1 MQLDVVKK
9 IKQIEIRTRK
19 VVNTTFAG
27 EYHSVFKGQG
37 ISFSEIRE
45 YQPGDDIRL
54 IDWNVTAKSGTPY
67 IKIFDEERELTV
79 FLMVDVSASGQ
90 FGSSLHSKRDI
101 SIEIAAVLGFSAA
114 KNQDKVGLILCS
126 DQIEKVIPP
135 KRGRD
140 HVLRLMRDLYCVIP
154 QHTGTRL
161 SVGIDYL
168 MKLHKRRSIV
178 FVLSDFWDTHSLKSF
193 QIAARHHEVV
203 PIIVTDP
210 REHQLPN
217 NAGLL
222 WLEDAETGEV
232 VPIDSSN
239 PEIRKRYETMATQ
252 KHRERDMFFKRH
264 NITPIHIDIT
274 QPYTG
279 PLRSYFAAKNHRPA

>member
-1 MQLDVVKK
+1 MSRDVVKK

-19 VVNTTFAG
+19 VVNSTFAG

-54 IDWNVTAKSGTPY
+54 IDWNVTAKTGTPY

-79 FLMVDVSASGQ
+79 FLLVDVSASGH
-90 FGSSLHSKRDI
+90 FGSLRHSKRDI
-101 SIEIAAVLGFSAA
+101 CIEIAAVLGFSAA

-126 DQIEKVIPP
+126 DQVEKVIPP

-140 HVLRLMRDLYCVIP
+140 HVLRLIRDLYCVTP
-154 QHTGTRL
+154 QHSGTQL
-161 SVGIDYL
+161 SVGIEYL

-193 QIAARHHEVV
+193 QMASRHHEIV
-203 PIIVTDP
+203 PIVITDP
-210 REHQLPN
+210 REHQLP

-222 WLEDAETGEV
+222 WLEDAETGESF
-232 VPIDSSN
+232 PIDSRDTA
-239 PEIRKRYETMATQ
+239 IRQRYAVMASE
-252 KHRERDMFFKRH
+252 KHRERDRFFKRH
-264 NITPIHIDIT
+264 NMTPVHIDTT
-274 QPYTG
+274 QPYIG
-279 PLRSYFAAKNHRPA
+279 PLRNYFEARSHRHA

>member
-1 MQLDVVKK
+1 MSLDIVKK
-9 IKQIEIRTRK
+9 IKQVEIRTRK
-19 VVNTTFAG
+19 MVNTTFAG

-45 YQPGDDIRL
+45 YQPGDDVRL

-79 FLMVDVSASGQ
+79 FLVVDVSASGH
-90 FGSSLHSKRDI
+90 FGSGTHSKRDTCV
-101 SIEIAAVLGFSAA
+101 EIAAVLGFSAA

-126 DQIEKVIPP
+126 DKVEKAIPP

-140 HVLRLMRDLYCVIP
+140 HVLRLIRDLYCIVP
-154 QHTGTRL
+154 QHRGTQL

-168 MKLHKRRSIV
+168 LRLHKRRSIV

-203 PIIVTDP
+203 PIIITDP
-210 REHQLPN
+210 REHQLPD
-217 NAGLL
+217 AGLL
-222 WLEDAETGEV
+222 WLEDPETGTV

-239 PEIRKRYETMATQ
+239 TTTRQRYQILADE
-252 KHRERDMFFKRH
+252 KHKERDRFFKRH
-264 NITPIHIDIT
+264 NITPIHIDCT
-274 QPYTG
+274 QPYIG
-279 PLRSYFAAKNHRPA
+279 PLRQYFESRNHTHA